1 MALKPISLERPI
13 AGELVTTTDGDGNSV
28 QIPALAV
35 YQVDDTGA
43 PATPTSAPTVTAS
56 TATIA
61 NGASLSD
68 AVAVAAGKVVYGVI
82 IPAAWTTAQ
91 ISFDVSHDS
100 GVTYT
105 SLRDPAGNEHANA
118 VTVST
123 FIPFP
128 TVVGVTHIKIRSGI
142 IGTLVNQGA
151 QRLLT
156 VLVG

>member
-1 MALKPISLERPI
+1 MTNAI
-13 AGELVTTTDGDGNSV
+13 ATDHSDRIQPVAIYNRLTGLPESV
-28 QIPALAV
+28 
-35 YQVDDTGA
+35 GA
-43 PATPTSAPTVTAS
+43 PSFGGGLTAA

-68 AVAVAAGKVVYGVI
+68 AVAVTDGQIVRGIV
-82 IPAAWTTAQ
+82 IPAAWTAAQ
-91 ISFDVSHDS
+91 LSFDVSHDD

-105 SLRDPAGNEHANA
+105 SLRDPAGNEHVNA

-142 IGTLVNQGA
+142 LGTVVAQGA

>member
-1 MALKPISLERPI
+1 MTNRLSYDPDPTLSI
-13 AGELVTTTDGDGNSV
+13 ASSV
-28 QIPALAV
+28 GIL
-35 YQVDDTGA
+35 
-43 PATPTSAPTVTAS
+43 APTITAS

-68 AVAVAAGKVVYGVI
+68 AVAVEAGKTVRGVI
-82 IPAAWTTAQ
+82 VPSAWTAAQ
-91 ISFDVSHDS
+91 ISYKVSHDS

-105 SLRDPAGNEHANA
+105 SLRDPAGNEHVNGSTTVA
-118 VTVST
+118 VSS

-128 TVVGVTHIKIRSGI
+128 TVVGITHIKIMSGTND
-142 IGTLVNQGA
+142 GVAVNQGA

>member
-82 IPAAWTTAQ
+82 IPAAWTAAQ
-91 ISFDVSHDS
+91 ISYDVSAD

-105 SLRDPAGNEHANA
+105 SLRDPAGNEHVNA

-128 TVVGVTHIKIRSGI
+128 TVVGITHIKIRSGI
-142 IGTLVNQGA
+142 SGTVVAQGA

>member
-1 MALKPISLERPI
+1 MAAPTTLVDSNEVALGTTGNPIVVS
-13 AGELVTTTDGDGNSV
+13 GGGTT
-28 QIPALAV
+28 
-35 YQVDDTGA
+35 
-43 PATPTSAPTVTAS
+43 APTVTAL

-68 AVAVAAGKVVYGVI
+68 AVAVAAGKTIWGVI
-82 IPAAWTTAQ
+82 VPSAWTAAQ
-91 ISFDVSHDS
+91 ISYDVSAD

-105 SLRDPAGNEHANA
+105 SLRDPAGNEHVNA

-142 IGTLVNQGA
+142 LGTVVAQGA

>member
-1 MALKPISLERPI
+1 MAIESVGGPIISHGGHI
-13 AGELVTTTDGDGNSV
+13 TAAGLRLPGFVQLASDGTE
-28 QIPALAV
+28 
-35 YQVDDTGA
+35 TG
-43 PATPTSAPTVTAS
+43 PSYAPTVTAS

-68 AVAVAAGKVVYGVI
+68 AVAVAAGKTVRGVI
-82 IPAAWTTAQ
+82 IPSAWTAAQ
-91 ISFDVSHDS
+91 LSFDVSHDD

-105 SLRDPAGNEHANA
+105 SLRDPAGNEHVNA
-118 VTVST
+118 VSVST

-142 IGTLVNQGA
+142 LGTVVAQGA

>member
-1 MALKPISLERPI
+1 MA
-13 AGELVTTTDGDGNSV
+13 ELDFNT
-28 QIPALAV
+28 AV
-35 YQVDDTGA
+35 VKAANAYLNGTA
-43 PATPTSAPTVTAS
+43 PPPDAVTVTAS

-68 AVAVAAGKVVYGVI
+68 SVAVGAGQVIWGVI
-82 IPAAWTTAQ
+82 IPSAWTAAQ

-105 SLRDPAGNEHANA
+105 SLRDPAGNEHVNA
-118 VTVST
+118 VAVST

-128 TVVGVTHIKIRSGI
+128 TVVGVTNIKIRSGI
-142 IGTLVNQGA
+142 SGTVVAQGA